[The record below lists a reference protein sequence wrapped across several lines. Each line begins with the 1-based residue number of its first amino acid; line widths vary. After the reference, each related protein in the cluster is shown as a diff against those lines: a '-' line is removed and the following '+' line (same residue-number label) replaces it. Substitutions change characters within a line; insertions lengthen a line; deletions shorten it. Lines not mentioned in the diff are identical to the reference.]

1 MKKLINWLTWLDNN
15 LLKILITLF
24 IFVIPLYPKLP
35 LKLIEYTYIAV
46 RLDDIYVGFVVAV
59 FFIQLLRGKVKIDRY
74 FLILFITFWAA
85 VFASFAVGYFL
96 QHTLRQQLF
105 QIGLLHSG
113 RRVQYMIFFFIGF
126 TTVKK
131 KEDLLFYVR
140 LIFIVLL
147 LVTLYGMG
155 QKFLG
160 WPAIQ
165 TMNPAFARGALLY
178 LTPEARISSTFG
190 GHYDL
195 AAYLVLLIPFV
206 VAMYFYSKNI
216 FYYVVAFLS
225 IFALTLTASRISFIA
240 YIGSMGAFLLYTRKF
255 KHLII
260 IGLITIGLTFVSTN
274 LTSRFFQTFQIKQV
288 FVNEKTGQTVLPQ
301 LISSKEL
308 PAGGAYIPI
317 QNDVQPTVNPATAK
331 LLKEELLDQVQKEA
345 TKSGRVLTASEAAQI
360 VATMSADLR
369 PVNTISADISNATRL
384 QVEWP
389 RAINALK
396 RNPLFGTGP
405 ASITESTDND
415 YLRWLGEFG
424 LIGTSIFLF
433 IIFNIS
439 VRVFNA
445 GRKKDK
451 TAILYTGFLF
461 GTLGLLLNASYI
473 DVFEASKVAYYFWLL
488 SGIIIATLALHKS
501 NTA

>member
-1 MKKLINWLTWLDNN
+1 
-15 LLKILITLF
+15 
-24 IFVIPLYPKLP
+24 VIPLYPKLP

-240 YIGSMGAFLLYTRKF
+240 YIGS
-255 KHLII
+255 
-260 IGLITIGLTFVSTN
+260 
-274 LTSRFFQTFQIKQV
+274 
-288 FVNEKTGQTVLPQ
+288 
-301 LISSKEL
+301 
-308 PAGGAYIPI
+308 
-317 QNDVQPTVNPATAK
+317 
-331 LLKEELLDQVQKEA
+331 
-345 TKSGRVLTASEAAQI
+345 
-360 VATMSADLR
+360 
-369 PVNTISADISNATRL
+369 
-384 QVEWP
+384 
-389 RAINALK
+389 
-396 RNPLFGTGP
+396 
-405 ASITESTDND
+405 
-415 YLRWLGEFG
+415 
-424 LIGTSIFLF
+424 
-433 IIFNIS
+433 
-439 VRVFNA
+439 
-445 GRKKDK
+445 
-451 TAILYTGFLF
+451 TGFFL
-461 GTLGLLLNASYI
+461 
-473 DVFEASKVAYYFWLL
+473 K
-488 SGIIIATLALHKS
+488 
-501 NTA
+501 

>member
-1 MKKLINWLTWLDNN
+1 M
-15 LLKILITLF
+15 
-24 IFVIPLYPKLP
+24 V
-35 LKLIEYTYIAV
+35 
-46 RLDDIYVGFVVAV
+46 
-59 FFIQLLRGKVKIDRY
+59 
-74 FLILFITFWAA
+74 
-85 VFASFAVGYFL
+85 
-96 QHTLRQQLF
+96 
-105 QIGLLHSG
+105 
-113 RRVQYMIFFFIGF
+113 
-126 TTVKK
+126 
-131 KEDLLFYVR
+131 
-140 LIFIVLL
+140 
-147 LVTLYGMG
+147 
-155 QKFLG
+155 
-160 WPAIQ
+160 
-165 TMNPAFARGALLY
+165 
-178 LTPEARISSTFG
+178 
-190 GHYDL
+190 
-195 AAYLVLLIPFV
+195 
-206 VAMYFYSKNI
+206 
-216 FYYVVAFLS
+216 
-225 IFALTLTASRISFIA
+225 IA